1 MKHKT
6 FNTKHNKQQ
15 ESHFLLSVF
24 HVPHFMFHEKG
35 MAMLATVLILMLIMV
50 AVGLSMI
57 SSGLFEGVMSE
68 NERQS
73 QEAHLAATGGAK
85 DATMRI
91 ARNKNFATSTGYFIP
106 SDPSD
111 CSLYGSTACAK
122 VIVEKDSASVCSQS
136 ISAGQDCVISLG
148 TLANSARKVEVILNV
163 NATSGKMIMQSWN
176 ER

>member
-1 MKHKT
+1 MTIQNLKS
-6 FNTKHNKQQ
+6 FRLRRNTKIL
-15 ESHFLLSVF
+15 HFAFCIL
-24 HVPHFMFHEKG
+24 HFSRKADG
-35 MAMLATVLILMLIMV
+35 MAMLATVLILMLIIV

-73 QEAHLAATGGAK
+73 QEAHLATTGGAK
-85 DATMRI
+85 DAMMRI
-91 ARNKNFATSTGYFIP
+91 ARNKNFATSSGYFIP

>member
-1 MKHKT
+1 MI
-6 FNTKHNKQQ
+6 HNSH
-15 ESHFLLSVF
+15 ES
-24 HVPHFMFHEKG
+24 G

-85 DATMRI
+85 DAMMRI

-111 CSLYGSTACAK
+111 CSLYDSTACNRT
-122 VIVEKDSASVCSQS
+122 D
-136 ISAGQDCVISLG
+136 
-148 TLANSARKVEVILNV
+148 R
-163 NATSGKMIMQSWN
+163 
-176 ER
+176 